1 MLCTGYLYNVL
12 YWAVLSQL
20 YLHQNWAVYLVQK
33 RTATSRRP
41 VPVVTE
47 DSSESSEEEEDE
59 EDVDDSDVDA
69 DFQLDRRQLEVE
81 KV

>member
-1 MLCTGYLYNVL
+1 
-12 YWAVLSQL
+12 
-20 YLHQNWAVYLVQK
+20 LVQK

-41 VPVVTE
+41 VPLVTE
-47 DSSESSEEEEDE
+47 DSSESSEEEEEEEEE

-69 DFQLDRRQLEVE
+69 DFQLDRRQLEIE

>member
-1 MLCTGYLYNVL
+1 M
-12 YWAVLSQL
+12 
-20 YLHQNWAVYLVQK
+20 
-33 RTATSRRP
+33 
-41 VPVVTE
+41 PVVTE
-47 DSSESSEEEEDE
+47 DFSDSSEEEVEE

>member
-1 MLCTGYLYNVL
+1 M
-12 YWAVLSQL
+12 
-20 YLHQNWAVYLVQK
+20 
-33 RTATSRRP
+33 
-41 VPVVTE
+41 PVVTE
-47 DSSESSEEEEDE
+47 DSSEPSEEEEE

>member
-1 MLCTGYLYNVL
+1 
-12 YWAVLSQL
+12 
-20 YLHQNWAVYLVQK
+20 LVQK

-41 VPVVTE
+41 EPVVTE
-47 DSSESSEEEEDE
+47 DSSDSSEEEE

>member
-1 MLCTGYLYNVL
+1 MYYIGQCNLNYV
-12 YWAVLSQL
+12 
-20 YLHQNWAVYLVQK
+20 YLHLNCAAYLVQK
-33 RTATSRRP
+33 KTATSRRP
-41 VPVVTE
+41 VPVVTD
-47 DSSESSEEEEDE
+47 DSSESSEEEE